1 MTYTF
6 DQLRAAVQD
15 CTSYDLIQRMGD
27 DYEEYVL
34 IDPFGDEDGDPF
46 YELSD
51 VEDFI
56 RNNDQVDVYLYELA
70 SKWCTTLHAWLMM
83 VTGSI

>member
-1 MTYTF
+1 MSTCSPTTTTMTYTF
-6 DQLRAAVQD
+6 DQLRSAVQE

-46 YELSD
+46 YELEDVVDFITNNSQ
-51 VEDFI
+51 VED
-56 RNNDQVDVYLYELA
+56 YLNQLNVEA
-70 SKWCTTLHAWLMM
+70 A
-83 VTGSI
+83 

>member
-6 DQLRAAVQD
+6 DDLRAAVQD
-15 CTSYDLIQRMGD
+15 CTSYDLVQRMGD
-27 DYEEYVL
+27 DYEEYAL
-34 IDPFGDEDGDPF
+34 IDGCGDQDGEPF

-56 RNNDQVDVYLYELA
+56 RNNDDVDRYLYGITLA
-70 SKWCTTLHAWLMM
+70 KGCGH
-83 VTGSI
+83 VTA